1 MQMQSS
7 VILTKNY
14 LDLLAATFFEEY
26 SRLLKVYVNASTL
39 EDPPY
44 DMILYF
50 YTLFETFAL
59 LRGGGLLCDYCL
71 LLLPQKTRVT

>member
-14 LDLLAATFFEEY
+14 VDLLAATFFEEY

-44 DMILYF
+44 DMNCYVYSTWDLHADFCTINAF
-50 YTLFETFAL
+50 CTFW
-59 LRGGGLLCDYCL
+59 YI
-71 LLLPQKTRVT
+71 QV